1 MSSRMNIFRS
11 DKTLNRAFLLLNVNR
26 KVFYIQIFCIL
37 KLLFLTLREEKEGKE
52 IIGYNFPPP
61 DETRQ
66 AKTVVLRQSVLL

>member
-37 KLLFLTLREEKEGKE
+37 KLLFLTLREGKEGKE

-61 DETRQ
+61 D
-66 AKTVVLRQSVLL
+66 

>member
-11 DKTLNRAFLLLNVNR
+11 DKTLNRTFLLLNVNR

-37 KLLFLTLREEKEGKE
+37 KLLFLTLREGKEGKE

-61 DETRQ
+61 RLNQT
-66 AKTVVLRQSVLL
+66 KNNSSP

>member
-11 DKTLNRAFLLLNVNR
+11 GKTLNRIYLLLNVNR

-37 KLLFLTLREEKEGKE
+37 KLLFLTLREGKEGKE

-61 DETRQ
+61 LNQT
-66 AKTVVLRQSVLL
+66 KNNSSP

>member
-37 KLLFLTLREEKEGKE
+37 KLLFLTLREEGKE

-61 DETRQ
+61 RLNQTS
-66 AKTVVLRQSVLL
+66 KNSSP

>member
-37 KLLFLTLREEKEGKE
+37 KLLFPTLREGKEGKE
-52 IIGYNFPPP
+52 IIGYKFPPRLNQTSKNSSP
-61 DETRQ
+61 
-66 AKTVVLRQSVLL
+66 

>member
-11 DKTLNRAFLLLNVNR
+11 GKTLNRIYLLLNVNR

-37 KLLFLTLREEKEGKE
+37 KLLFLTLHEGKEGKE

-61 DETRQ
+61 TKPDKQ
-66 AKTVVLRQSVLL
+66 KQ

>member
-11 DKTLNRAFLLLNVNR
+11 GKTLNRIYLLLNVNR

-37 KLLFLTLREEKEGKE
+37 KLLFLTLREGKEGKE

-61 DETRQ
+61 D
-66 AKTVVLRQSVLL
+66 

>member
-37 KLLFLTLREEKEGKE
+37 KLLFLTLREGKEGKE
-52 IIGYNFPPP
+52 IIGYNFPPRLNQ
-61 DETRQ
+61 TKKQ
-66 AKTVVLRQSVLL
+66 

>member
-11 DKTLNRAFLLLNVNR
+11 DMTLNRAFLLLNVNR

-37 KLLFLTLREEKEGKE
+37 KLLFLTLREGKEGKE

-61 DETRQ
+61 D
-66 AKTVVLRQSVLL
+66 